1 MFFVSPPP
9 TIEEK
14 KLKMLSVF
22 DRIRDA
28 LAQGIALSKTD
39 LFREAK
45 MPNTESNRALFQIL
59 VQNNKLIKIG
69 ERRNTKYC
77 LPLFLD
83 NKKLPEEGLYKFQ
96 QVLDGKI
103 IFIFNDNE
111 PITFSSYDEFVLYVK
126 GKLIC

>member
-1 MFFVSPPP
+1 
-9 TIEEK
+9 
-14 KLKMLSVF
+14 MLSVF